1 MDNSR
6 NKVATDEATRQGATA
21 CLGKDLSGQIE
32 AVPRTPSSGGGPSM
46 AVTAFLVEMMAR
58 LERLT
63 RHLDECLAI
72 PERPLHS
79 GAEVSATRRSAL
91 AKAVRMNCESVPGM
105 AAFGGAIRPAE
116 RGGGRPPHG
125 ATQSHAP
132 RHPGA

>member
-6 NKVATDEATRQGATA
+6 NTVATDEATRQGATA
-21 CLGKDLSGQIE
+21 CLGKDPSGQIE
-32 AVPRTPSSGGGPSM
+32 AVPRTPSGGGPSM

-79 GAEVSATRRSAL
+79 GAEVSATRRSAW
-91 AKAVRMNCESVPGM
+91 R
-105 AAFGGAIRPAE
+105 R
-116 RGGGRPPHG
+116 R
-125 ATQSHAP
+125 
-132 RHPGA
+132 